1 MTRSVLL
8 TVALCAVGVGVA
20 FTTSPGAQTAAQ
32 SAAPVARSIQ
42 RSWNEAKRNV
52 AESAEFMPE
61 ANYGYKP
68 VDTVR
73 SFGQILAHLAGA
85 NYVFCAAARGEKT
98 PHAEDEY
105 EKSAT
110 TRIAINKALTDS
122 LTYCDAAFTAMTD
135 AKLAETVTAPFGGS
149 QESRAQVLL
158 SQIGHVNEHYGN
170 LVTYFRMKGLVPPSS
185 RPR

>member
-20 FTTSPGAQTAAQ
+20 LTSSPRAQTGARAD
-32 SAAPVARSIQ
+32 SIARSIQ

-52 AESAEFMPE
+52 AESAEFMAE
-61 ANYGYKP
+61 ANYTYKP

-105 EKSAT
+105 EKGAT
-110 TRIAINKALTDS
+110 TRAAINKALTES
-122 LTYCDAAFTAMTD
+122 LTYCDAAFTGMND
-135 AKLAETVTAPFGGS
+135 ARLAETVTAPFTNS

-185 RPR
+185 RR